1 MIFSGVQYFVSPS
14 FPNARQEELSRF
26 LDANGGSGVAIE
38 DATHIITNTLQ
49 FAGEALSK
57 DDARVVTVRFII
69 ASICVYNQFIN
80 IIIQD
85 EWVSRSILHGKQQ
98 EYAYLHSSMCLL

>member
-1 MIFSGVQYFVSPS
+1 MIFSGVQYFISPS
-14 FPNARQEELSRF
+14 LPNARQEELSKF

-49 FAGEALSK
+49 FAGEALSR
-57 DDARVVTVRFII
+57 DDARIVTVRFINVP
-69 ASICVYNQFIN
+69 ICVCNQFTN
-80 IIIQD
+80 IITQD

-98 EYAYLHSSMCLL
+98 EYAYLHSLTYLL